1 MTNARGGLRRGK
13 GRTTWHG
20 APVELGKGAEENGF
34 ANMLHAMLSQ
44 NFEAKPHK
52 LTDLRAMRGTVALVA
67 DDAGVAVT
75 LRFMR
80 GVVVIE
86 SGVRGVPDVC
96 VRGTTDAVMSM
107 SNMPLT
113 FGLPFPRPGDKEAK
127 AAYDGINAAMAN
139 GEIHIHGMLR
149 HFFFMQRFT
158 RIMSVNG

>member
-1 MTNARGGLRRGK
+1 MSAIGSGK
-13 GRTTWHG
+13 SRATWHG
-20 APVELGKGAEENGF
+20 APVELGAGAEENGF
-34 ANMLHAMLSQ
+34 ANMLFAMLSQ

-75 LRFMR
+75 LKFTR
-80 GVVVIE
+80 GLVVIDT
-86 SGVRGVPDVC
+86 GVRGVPDVC

-113 FGLPFPRPGDKEAK
+113 FGLPFPDPRDKEAK
-127 AAYDGINAAMAN
+127 AVYDGINRAMKN
-139 GEIHIHGMLR
+139 GEIHVFGMLR
-149 HFFFMQRFT
+149 HFFFIQRFT

>member
-1 MTNARGGLRRGK
+1 MIANGK
-13 GRTTWHG
+13 NRTTWHG
-20 APVELGKGAEENGF
+20 QPVELGKGAEENGF
-34 ANMLHAMLSQ
+34 ANMLLAMLSQ

-52 LTDLRAMRGTVALVA
+52 LADLRAMRGTVALVA

-80 GVVVIE
+80 GVVIIE
-86 SGVRGVPDVC
+86 SGVRGIPDVC

-113 FGLPFPRPGDKEAK
+113 FGLPFPDPRDGAAK
-127 AAYDGINAAMAN
+127 AAYDGINRAMKN
-139 GEIHIHGMLR
+139 GEIHIFGMLR
-149 HFFFMQRFT
+149 NFFFMQRFT

>member
-1 MTNARGGLRRGK
+1 MNANANASAK
-13 GRTTWHG
+13 SKSTWHG
-20 APVELGKGAEENGF
+20 RPVELGKGAEENGF
-34 ANMLHAMLSQ
+34 ANMLLAMLSQ

-52 LTDLRAMRGTVALVA
+52 LADLRAMHGTVALVA

-113 FGLPFPRPGDKEAK
+113 FGLPFPDPRDKEAK
-127 AAYDGINAAMAN
+127 AAYESINLALKK
-139 GEIHIHGMLR
+139 GEIHIFGMLR

>member
-1 MTNARGGLRRGK
+1 MS
-13 GRTTWHG
+13 RTSTWHG
-20 APVELGKGAEENGF
+20 EPVELGEGAEDNGF

-52 LTDLRAMRGTVALVA
+52 LRDLRAMQGSAALVA

-75 LRFMR
+75 LRFEL
-80 GVVVIE
+80 GKVVIE

-96 VRGTTDAVMSM
+96 IRGTTDAVMSM

-113 FGLPFPRPGDKEAK
+113 FGLPFPDPRDREAK
-127 AAYDGINAAMAN
+127 AAYDGINLAMKK
-139 GEIHIHGMLR
+139 GEIHVFGMLR
-149 HFFFMQRFT
+149 HFLFTQRLT

>member
-1 MTNARGGLRRGK
+1 VGATS
-13 GRTTWHG
+13 WHG
-20 APVELGKGAEENGF
+20 EPVELAPGAEENGF

-52 LTDLRAMRGTVALVA
+52 LSDLRKMQGTAALVA

-107 SNMPLT
+107 SNMPIT
-113 FGLPFPRPGDKEAK
+113 FGLPLPNPRDKEAK
-127 AAYDGINAAMAN
+127 AAYDGINLAMKK
-139 GEIHIHGMLR
+139 GEIHVHGMLR